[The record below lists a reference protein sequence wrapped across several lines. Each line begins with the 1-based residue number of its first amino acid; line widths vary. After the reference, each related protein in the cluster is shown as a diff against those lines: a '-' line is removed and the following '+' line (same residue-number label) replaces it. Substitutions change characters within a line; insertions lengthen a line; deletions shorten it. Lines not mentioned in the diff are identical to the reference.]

1 MKKIL
6 FLLLLTFLAAATV
19 SAADAK
25 IGYVDLQKAL
35 NNSEAGKVAKE
46 KISVKVKEYETQI
59 EQKQKDLKKL
69 KDDLDKQGL
78 ILSEDKRAAKKRD
91 FDQKLKDLERFTKD
105 IQEELQQ
112 QDAEFTR
119 QIITDLSKIIND
131 LGAKEGYTAIFEKT
145 ESALLY
151 ADQKADLTDKAI
163 KAYDASLK
171 K

>member
-6 FLLLLTFLAAATV
+6 LLLLLTFFAAATV
-19 SAADAK
+19 SAADVK

-35 NNSEAGKVAKE
+35 NNCEAGKVAKE

-59 EQKQKDLKKL
+59 EQKQKDLKKM

-105 IQEELQQ
+105 IQDELQQ

-119 QIITDLSKIIND
+119 QIITDFSKIIND

>member
-1 MKKIL
+1 MKKLLI
-6 FLLLLTFLAAATV
+6 LLLLTFFAAATV
-19 SAADAK
+19 SAADTK

-35 NNSEAGKVAKE
+35 NNCEAGKVAKE

-78 ILSEDKRAAKKRD
+78 ILSDDKRAAKKRD

-112 QDAEFTR
+112 QDAEYTR
-119 QIITDLSKIIND
+119 QIITDFSKIIND

>member
-1 MKKIL
+1 MKKIIALLVLTL
-6 FLLLLTFLAAATV
+6 FVAVSVHAAEV
-19 SAADAK
+19 K

-35 NNSEAGKVAKE
+35 NNCEAGKAAKE
-46 KISVKVKEYETQI
+46 KISVKVKEYEEQI
-59 EQKQKDLKKL
+59 DLKQKDLKKM

-78 ILSEDKRAAKKRD
+78 ILTDEKRAVKKRD
-91 FDQKLKDLERFTKD
+91 FDQKIKDLERLTKD

-119 QIITDLSKIIND
+119 QIITDFSKVINE
-131 LGAKEGYTAIFEKT
+131 LGEKEGYTVILEKT

-151 ADQKADLTDKAI
+151 ADQNADLTDKAI
-163 KAYDASLK
+163 KAYDSTLK

>member
-1 MKKIL
+1 MKKIMT
-6 FLLLLTFLAAATV
+6 LLLLTFFCALSVHAAEV
-19 SAADAK
+19 K

-35 NNSEAGKVAKE
+35 NNCEAGKAAKD
-46 KISVKVKEYETQI
+46 KISVKVKEYEAQI
-59 EQKQKDLKKL
+59 DLKQKEMKKL

-78 ILSEDKRAAKKRD
+78 ILSEDKRATKKRD

-119 QIITDLSKIIND
+119 QIITEMSKIIND
-131 LGAKEGYTAIFEKT
+131 VGAKEGYTAIFEKT

-151 ADQKADLTDKAI
+151 ADQSADLTDMAI
-163 KAYDASLK
+163 KAYDASQK

>member
-1 MKKIL
+1 MKKTIVLL
-6 FLLLLTFLAAATV
+6 FLTVFCAASV
-19 SAADAK
+19 YAADVR

-35 NNSEAGKVAKE
+35 NNCEAGKAAKE

-59 EQKQKDLKKL
+59 EQKQKEMKKL

-78 ILSEDKRAAKKRD
+78 ILSEEKRAGKKRD

-119 QIITDLSKIIND
+119 QIITDFSKIISEV
-131 LGAKEGYTAIFEKT
+131 GAKEGYTAIFEKT

-151 ADQKADLTDKAI
+151 ADVNADLTDMAI

>member
-1 MKKIL
+1 MKKMMT
-6 FLLLLTFLAAATV
+6 LLLLAFFSVASV
-19 SAADAK
+19 HAADVK

-35 NNSEAGKVAKE
+35 NNCEAGKAAKE

-59 EQKQKDLKKL
+59 EKKQTEMKKL
-69 KDDLDKQGL
+69 KEDLDKQGL
-78 ILSEDKRAAKKRD
+78 ILSEEKRAAKKRD

-119 QIITDLSKIIND
+119 QIITDFSKIINEV
-131 LGAKEGYTAIFEKT
+131 GAKDGYTVIFEKT

-151 ADQKADLTDKAI
+151 ADPNADLTDKAI

>member
-1 MKKIL
+1 MKKMMV
-6 FLLLLTFLAAATV
+6 LLLLSLFCAATV
-19 SAADAK
+19 HAAETK

-35 NNSEAGKVAKE
+35 NNCEAGKTAKE
-46 KISVKVKEYETQI
+46 KISVKVKEYESQI
-59 EQKQKDLKKL
+59 EQKQKEMKKL
-69 KDDLDKQGL
+69 KDDLEKQGL
-78 ILSEDKRAAKKRD
+78 ILSEEKRAAKKRD

-119 QIITDLSKIIND
+119 QIINDFSKIINEV
-131 LGAKEGYTAIFEKT
+131 GAKEGYTAIFEKT

-151 ADQKADLTDKAI
+151 ADQNADLTDKAI

>member
-6 FLLLLTFLAAATV
+6 LLLLLTFFAAATV

-35 NNSEAGKVAKE
+35 NNCEAGKVAKE

-59 EQKQKDLKKL
+59 EQKQKDLKKM

-78 ILSEDKRAAKKRD
+78 ILSEDKRATKKRD

-119 QIITDLSKIIND
+119 QIITEFSKIIND

-151 ADQKADLTDKAI
+151 ADQKADLTDRAI
-163 KAYDASLK
+163 KAYDATIK

>member
-1 MKKIL
+1 MKKMMV
-6 FLLLLTFLAAATV
+6 LLLMTFFCAASV
-19 SAADAK
+19 HAADVK
-25 IGYVDLQKAL
+25 IGYVDLQRAL
-35 NNSEAGKVAKE
+35 NNCEAGKVAKE

-59 EQKQKDLKKL
+59 EQKQKDLKKM

-78 ILSEDKRAAKKRD
+78 ILSEEKRATKKRD

-119 QIITDLSKIIND
+119 QIITDFSKIIND
-131 LGAKEGYTAIFEKT
+131 VGAKDGYTLILEKT

-151 ADQKADLTDKAI
+151 ADQNVDLTDKAI

>member
-1 MKKIL
+1 MKKTIA
-6 FLLLLTFLAAATV
+6 LLLLTVFCAASV
-19 SAADAK
+19 YAADAK

-35 NNSEAGKVAKE
+35 NTCEAGKTAKE

-59 EQKQKDLKKL
+59 EQKQNELKKL
-69 KDDLDKQGL
+69 KDELDKQGL
-78 ILSEDKRAAKKRD
+78 ILSDDKRASKKRD

-112 QDAEFTR
+112 KDAEFTR
-119 QIITDLSKIIND
+119 QIITDFSKIINEV
-131 LGAKEGYTAIFEKT
+131 GAKEGYTAIFEKT

-151 ADQKADLTDKAI
+151 ADPSADLTDKAI
-163 KAYDASLK
+163 KAYDASVK

>member
-1 MKKIL
+1 MKKLLI
-6 FLLLLTFLAAATV
+6 LLLLTFFAAATV
-19 SAADAK
+19 SAADTK

-35 NNSEAGKVAKE
+35 NNCEAGKVAKE

-119 QIITDLSKIIND
+119 QIITDFSKIIND

>member
-6 FLLLLTFLAAATV
+6 FLLLLTFFTAATV
-19 SAADAK
+19 SAADTK

-35 NNSEAGKVAKE
+35 NNCEAGKVAKE

-59 EQKQKDLKKL
+59 DLKQKDLKKM

-91 FDQKLKDLERFTKD
+91 FDQKIKDLERFTKD
-105 IQEELQQ
+105 IQDELQQ
-112 QDAEFTR
+112 QDGEFTR
-119 QIITDLSKIIND
+119 QIITDFSKIIND
-131 LGAKEGYTAIFEKT
+131 LGAKEGYTAILEKT

-151 ADQKADLTDKAI
+151 ADPKADLTDRAI

>member
-1 MKKIL
+1 MKKLMTLL
-6 FLLLLTFLAAATV
+6 FLTFFCAASV
-19 SAADAK
+19 SAADVK

-35 NNSEAGKVAKE
+35 NNCEAGKAAKE

-59 EQKQKDLKKL
+59 EQKQKEMKKL

-78 ILSEDKRAAKKRD
+78 ILSDEKRATKKRD

-119 QIITDLSKIIND
+119 QIITDFSKIINEV
-131 LGAKEGYTAIFEKT
+131 GAKDGYTAIFEKT

-151 ADQKADLTDKAI
+151 ADPNADLTEKAI

>member
-1 MKKIL
+1 MKKFIT
-6 FLLLLTFLAAATV
+6 LLLLTFFCVATV
-19 SAADAK
+19 HAADTR

-35 NNSEAGKVAKE
+35 NNCEAGKVAKE
-46 KISVKVKEYETQI
+46 KISVKVKEYESQI
-59 EQKQKDLKKL
+59 DQKQKEMKKL
-69 KDDLDKQGL
+69 KDELDKQGL

-91 FDQKLKDLERFTKD
+91 FDQKLKELERFTKD

-119 QIITDLSKIIND
+119 QIITDFSKIIND

-151 ADQKADLTDKAI
+151 ADPKADLTDKAI

>member
-1 MKKIL
+1 MKKTL
-6 FLLLLTFLAAATV
+6 ALLLLVLLCAASV
-19 SAADAK
+19 SSAEAK
-25 IGYVDLQKAL
+25 VGYVDLQRAL
-35 NNSEAGKVAKE
+35 NNCEAGKAAKE
-46 KISVKVKEYETQI
+46 KISVKVKDYEAQI
-59 EQKQKDLKKL
+59 EQKQKEMKKL

-112 QDAEFTR
+112 QDSEFTR
-119 QIITDLSKIIND
+119 QIITDFSKIINEV
-131 LGAKEGYTAIFEKT
+131 GAKEGYTVILEKT

-151 ADQKADLTDKAI
+151 ADPSADLTDKAI
-163 KAYDASLK
+163 KAYDATLK

>member
-1 MKKIL
+1 MQL
-6 FLLLLTFLAAATV
+6 DSYPLY
-19 SAADAK
+19 SAR
-25 IGYVDLQKAL
+25 YV
-35 NNSEAGKVAKE
+35 VW
-46 KISVKVKEYETQI
+46 
-59 EQKQKDLKKL
+59 
-69 KDDLDKQGL
+69 
-78 ILSEDKRAAKKRD
+78 RKKRD

-119 QIITDLSKIIND
+119 QIITDFSKIINEV
-131 LGAKEGYTAIFEKT
+131 GAKEGYTVIFEKT

-151 ADQKADLTDKAI
+151 ADQKADLTDNAI

>member
-6 FLLLLTFLAAATV
+6 VLLLLALCCATPLFAAETR
-19 SAADAK
+19 

-35 NNSEAGKVAKE
+35 NNSEAGKAAKE

-59 EQKQKDLKKL
+59 DQKQKELKKL
-69 KDDLDKQGL
+69 KEELDKQAL
-78 ILSEDKRAAKKRD
+78 ILSDDKRAAKKRD

-112 QDAEFTR
+112 KDAEFTKT
-119 QIITDLSKIIND
+119 IITDLSKVINEF
-131 LGAKEGYTAIFEKT
+131 GEKEGYTVILEKT

-151 ADQKADLTDKAI
+151 ADPGVDLTEKII
-163 KAYDASLK
+163 KLYDAAPK

>member
-1 MKKIL
+1 MKKLLI
-6 FLLLLTFLAAATV
+6 LLLLTFFAAATV

-35 NNSEAGKVAKE
+35 NNCEAGKVAKE

-119 QIITDLSKIIND
+119 QIITDFSKIIND

>member
-1 MKKIL
+1 MKKIMT
-6 FLLLLTFLAAATV
+6 LLLLTFFCAASV
-19 SAADAK
+19 SAADVK

-35 NNSEAGKVAKE
+35 NNCEAGKVAKE
-46 KISVKVKEYETQI
+46 KISAKVKEYETQI
-59 EQKQKDLKKL
+59 DQKQKEMKKL

-78 ILSEDKRAAKKRD
+78 ILSEEKRIAKKRD
-91 FDQKLKDLERFTKD
+91 FDVKLKDLERFTKD
-105 IQEELQQ
+105 MQEELQQ

-119 QIITDLSKIIND
+119 QIITDFSKIINE
-131 LGAKEGYTAIFEKT
+131 LGAKDGYTAIFEKT

-151 ADQKADLTDKAI
+151 ADQNADLTDKAI